1 MNELDDDQLF
11 EELLNLKVEIVAD
24 IEEEFEPIYDEYFSS
39 KVFDS
44 HSEDFDY
51 IEETEIKASDS
62 PCWPGYKQVG
72 MKMGKGG
79 KRVPNCVP
87 VNEKSAKQKLKDP
100 KGGLT
105 AAGRAHFNRTEGSNL
120 KPGVKGAA
128 DTPEKMRRKGS
139 FLTRFFTNPSGPMVD
154 DKGRATRLALSAA
167 AWGERVP
174 KNAADAAKLAA
185 KGRRLLERYQNTKKK
200 DDLDSIEEKQL
211 PGQTIGQQ
219 QGGGIGATA
228 QGSLDAIDHDG
239 DGMIND
245 GTPEE
250 QRAPYKRQSNSDY
263 EKRRRKFVRGQLA
276 AQGIKPNRDVADRS
290 AKERNARA
298 RARAAFDKET
308 VRSGAEAQAQ
318 IGRANTEAA
327 RDRRNQ
333 AQTDRLT
340 GQAQRSS
347 AADRKPADRIDNSP
361 PARRIDA
368 ADRAL
373 ANRGTPQAS
382 DAATRRGQTDSRRP
396 TSADDRRRPD
406 SIDKGTGNR
415 VAGDQP
421 VRVGRQEAQGTRDAA
436 TRRGQTDSRRPTSAD
451 DRRRPDSVDR
461 GSGNRVAGDQP
472 VRVGRQEAQGTR
484 DAATRRGQTDS
495 RRPTSA
501 DDRRRPDSVDK
512 GTGNR
517 VAGDQPVRPGRQ
529 AAQGTRD
536 AATRRGQTDSRR
548 PTSADDRRGADR
560 TDRSIPNR
568 RAEREF
574 RRMDDKRGAGKPTID
589 RPRIG
594 ESRGS
599 EGPTIDRPSPR
610 TPFIETDSNSRT
622 PIRETENNS
631 RTPIRETGRTSGR
644 NRQLRNF

>member
-11 EELLNLKVEIVAD
+11 EELLNLKVEVVSD
-24 IEEEFEPIYDEYFSS
+24 IDEEESMPIYDEYFSS
-39 KVFDS
+39 KVFDL
-44 HSEDFDY
+44 HSDEFDY
-51 IEETEIKASDS
+51 IEDSETKASDG
-62 PCWPGYKQVG
+62 PCWEGYKQIG
-72 MKMGKGG
+72 MKKGKAG
-79 KRVPNCVP
+79 KMVPNCVP
-87 VNEKSAKQKLKDP
+87 IDGKSAKQKLKDP

-105 AAGRAHFNRTEGSNL
+105 AAGRAFFKRTEGADL

-154 DKGRATRLALSAA
+154 EKGRATRLALSAA

-174 KNAADAAKLAA
+174 KNASDAAKLAE
-185 KGRRLLERYQNTKKK
+185 KGRKLLERYGKTKKK
-200 DDLDSIEEKQL
+200 DDSESVEEKQL

-219 QGGGIGATA
+219 SGGGIGATA

-290 AKERNARA
+290 EKERNARA
-298 RARAAFDKET
+298 RARAAFDKQT

-318 IGRANTEAA
+318 IGRANTDAA
-327 RDRRNQ
+327 TARRNQ
-333 AQTDRLT
+333 AQSDRLT
-340 GQAQRSS
+340 AQAQRSS

-361 PARRIDA
+361 PARRIDSA
-368 ADRAL
+368 ERVQ

-421 VRVGRQEAQGTRDAA
+421 VRVGRQAAPAPTDAA

-451 DRRRPDSVDR
+451 DRRRPDSIDNTPKGPARGPRVDR
-461 GSGNRVAGDQP
+461 DSNPDPGFYRPKAGP
-472 VRVGRQEAQGTR
+472 PA
-484 DAATRRGQTDS
+484 
-495 RRPTSA
+495 P
-501 DDRRRPDSVDK
+501 K
-512 GTGNR
+512 
-517 VAGDQPVRPGRQ
+517 
-529 AAQGTRD
+529 
-536 AATRRGQTDSRR
+536 
-548 PTSADDRRGADR
+548 
-560 TDRSIPNR
+560 
-568 RAEREF
+568 
-574 RRMDDKRGAGKPTID
+574 
-589 RPRIG
+589 
-594 ESRGS
+594 
-599 EGPTIDRPSPR
+599 R
-610 TPFIETDSNSRT
+610 TPGKN
-622 PIRETENNS
+622 
-631 RTPIRETGRTSGR
+631 R
-644 NRQLRNF
+644 NMRDF